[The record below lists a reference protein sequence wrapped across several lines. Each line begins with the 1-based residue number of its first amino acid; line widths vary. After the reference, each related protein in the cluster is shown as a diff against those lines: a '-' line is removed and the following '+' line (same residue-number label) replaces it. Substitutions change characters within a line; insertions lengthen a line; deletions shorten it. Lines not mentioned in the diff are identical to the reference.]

1 MKRFIPLLPCCLL
14 AVVHAESLTVETPMI
29 SLSAVKG
36 NPSISMPLK
45 LRNPG
50 KTTLTLSGELRG
62 RDGAAFRV
70 EGLCDIVAAGQ
81 TKDLHVHLDPIRGKD
96 LYEAEWVIDG
106 TIVPLRG
113 IGLDAFEGKNEPP
126 LDRIVKALGIPLD
139 VGGTKLELDVKH
151 KAIGEGVAVKRFKG
165 IPGTKARITP
175 LARFSPPGET
185 PFGWVVKEGE
195 LKELGLLGDSTQ
207 RADNHQCLF
216 PSLKG
221 NATSVSFDAPAE
233 AFAIYMKGHLYTAFT
248 DPSLPTQAKIPHTI
262 RVYPVKEFQGR
273 KMENSYLIG
282 CEEASN
288 GDYQDAVF
296 LLENVTP
303 E

>member
-1 MKRFIPLLPCCLL
+1 MNFLTPLLPCCLL
-14 AVVHAESLTVETPMI
+14 ALARAESLVVETPMI

-36 NPSISMPLK
+36 KASISMPLK
-45 LRNPG
+45 VRNPG
-50 KTTLTLSGELRG
+50 KTTLPLSGERRG

-70 EGLCDIVAAGQ
+70 EGLGDVVAAGQ
-81 TKDLHVHLDPIRGKD
+81 TKDLQVHLEPIRGKD
-96 LYEAEWVIDG
+96 LYEAGLVIDG

-139 VGGTKLELDVKH
+139 VGGMKLELDVKPE
-151 KAIGEGVAVKRFKG
+151 AVGEGVAVKRFKG

-195 LKELGLLGDSTQ
+195 PKEIGVLGDSSQ

-221 NATSVSFDAPAE
+221 NATSISFDAPTE

-262 RVYPVKEFQGR
+262 RVYPVGEFQGK
-273 KMENSYLIG
+273 KMENCYLIG

-296 LLENVTP
+296 LLENITP

>member
-1 MKRFIPLLPCCLL
+1 MKILTPLLPCCLL
-14 AVVHAESLTVETPMI
+14 ALAHAESLVVETPMI

-36 NPSISMPLK
+36 KPSISMHLK
-45 LRNPG
+45 LRNTG

-70 EGLCDIVAAGQ
+70 EGLGELVTAGQ
-81 TKDLHVHLDPIRGKD
+81 TKDLQVHLEPIRGKD
-96 LYEAEWVIDG
+96 LYEAELVIDG
-106 TIVPLRG
+106 TMVPLRG

-126 LDRIVKALGIPLD
+126 LDWIVKTLGIPLE
-139 VGGTKLELDVKH
+139 VGGTKLELDVKPE
-151 KAIGEGVAVKRFKG
+151 AIGEGAAVKRFKS
-165 IPGTKARITP
+165 IPGTKAKITP

-195 LKELGLLGDSTQ
+195 PKEIGVLGDSTK

-221 NATSVSFDAPAE
+221 NPTSISFDAPAE

-248 DPSLPTQAKIPHTI
+248 DASLPTQAKIPHTI
-262 RVYPVKEFQGR
+262 RVYPVREFQGQ
-273 KMENSYLIG
+273 KMDNCYLIA

-296 LLENVTP
+296 LLEHVTP

>member
-1 MKRFIPLLPCCLL
+1 MKILISLLACCLL
-14 AVVHAESLTVETPMI
+14 ALAHAESLVVKTPMI

-45 LRNPG
+45 LRNAG
-50 KTTLTLSGELRG
+50 NTALTLSGELRG

-70 EGLCDIVAAGQ
+70 EGLGDVVAAGQ
-81 TKDLHVHLDPIRGKD
+81 TKDLQVHLEPIRGKD
-96 LYEAEWVIDG
+96 LYEAELVIDG

-139 VGGTKLELDVKH
+139 VGGVKLELDVKPE
-151 KAIGEGVAVKRFKG
+151 AIGDGVAVKRFKA

-195 LKELGLLGDSTQ
+195 LKELGVLGDSTQ

-221 NATSVSFDAPAE
+221 NATSISFDAPTE
-233 AFAIYMKGHLYTAFT
+233 AFAVYMKGHLYTAFT

-273 KMENSYLIG
+273 KMENCYLIG

>member
-1 MKRFIPLLPCCLL
+1 MKILISLLPCSLL
-14 AVVHAESLTVETPMI
+14 ALAHADSLLVETPMI

-36 NPSISMPLK
+36 KPSNSIPLK

-50 KTTLTLSGELRG
+50 NKALPLSGEVRG

-70 EGLCDIVAAGQ
+70 EGLCDVVPPRQ
-81 TKDLHVHLDPIRGKD
+81 TKDLLVHLEPIRGKD
-96 LYEAEWVIDG
+96 LYEAELAIGG

-126 LDRIVKALGIPLD
+126 LDRIVKALRIPLD
-139 VGGTKLELDVKH
+139 VGGTKLELDVKL

-175 LARFSPPGET
+175 LARFSPPGDT
-185 PFGWVVKEGE
+185 PFGWVVKDGE
-195 LKELGLLGDSTQ
+195 LHEIGILSDSTQ

-216 PSLKG
+216 PTLKG
-221 NATSVSFDAPAE
+221 NATSISFDPPAE

-248 DPSLPTQAKIPHTI
+248 DTSLPTQAKIPHTI
-262 RVYPVKEFQGR
+262 RVYPVKEFQG
-273 KMENSYLIG
+273 KIMENCYLIG